1 MYIRQKHATL
11 HKSFLIFN
19 NQLQNL
25 HLPPKNFNEKC
36 SNRGICQKKCPRVLI
51 LKKIVNSTQTFP
63 LACDVVVV
71 PLHKLFSLICQ
82 TAIILKDKTQFLL
95 FPLPK
100 NNNNHFKSFLL
111 WGICKSRL
119 YSLDIS
125 TYIPILD
132 F

>member
-1 MYIRQKHATL
+1 MYIRQKHTTL
-11 HKSFLIFN
+11 HKSFLSFN
-19 NQLQNL
+19 NQLQKL

-71 PLHKLFSLICQ
+71 PLHKPFSLICQ

-95 FPLPK
+95 FHTRKKIIL
-100 NNNNHFKSFLL
+100 NLSFFVE
-111 WGICKSRL
+111 
-119 YSLDIS
+119 YVNLD
-125 TYIPILD
+125 YIQWT
-132 F
+132 